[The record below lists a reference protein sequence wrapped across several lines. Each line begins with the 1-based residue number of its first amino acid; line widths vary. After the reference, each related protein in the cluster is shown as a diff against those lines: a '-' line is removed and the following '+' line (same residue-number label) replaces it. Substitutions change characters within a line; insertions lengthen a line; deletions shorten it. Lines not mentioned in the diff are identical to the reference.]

1 MIRIRNATPKDIPS
15 CVGLCRI
22 PEFPYLSKLP
32 AHKAK
37 EYLGEI
43 ALKGIFLVAEEKT
56 AIRGMIFGEPMLNLF
71 AWLDGFTFDRKARS
85 KGIGKALFQSF
96 CNAAKEKGCRK
107 IYLTAPAS
115 NRKTLRFYTS
125 QGLERGTTLVD
136 FIVNLKER

>member
-1 MIRIRNATPKDIPS
+1 MVRIRKATPKDIPS
-15 CVGLCRI
+15 CVKLCRI

-32 AHKAK
+32 AQQAK

-43 ALKGIFLVAEEKT
+43 ARKGIFLVAEEGS
-56 AIRGMIFGEPMLNLF
+56 AIQGMIYGEPMLNSF
-71 AWLDGFTFDRKARS
+71 AWLDGFTVDRNVRS

-96 CNAAKEKGCRK
+96 CDAAKEKGCTK

-125 QGLERGTTLVD
+125 QGLERGTALVD
-136 FIVNLKER
+136 FIVNLKE